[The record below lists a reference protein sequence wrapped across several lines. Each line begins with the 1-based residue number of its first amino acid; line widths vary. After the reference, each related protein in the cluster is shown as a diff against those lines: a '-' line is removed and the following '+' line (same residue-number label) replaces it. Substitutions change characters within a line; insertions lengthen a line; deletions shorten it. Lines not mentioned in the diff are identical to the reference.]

1 MVAALRSVGSEM
13 RLGAFFF
20 AMLLTC
26 PAGAAEWKEFQST
39 NHSFTVHFPTDPNV
53 VMTAYHTPD
62 GRSFDAH
69 VYSVTQE
76 SGVFTL
82 LVAEVPETG
91 NQVQEDALMS
101 DAVKKM
107 TEGGLIK
114 FDTQHRIRWF
124 YGRQLGIAGVNG
136 GYSYVAVFHH
146 NNRLYQIEGK
156 AFVAGGQA
164 EVDAM
169 RFQQSL
175 DFQ

>member
-1 MVAALRSVGSEM
+1 M
-13 RLGAFFF
+13 RLSAFFV
-20 AMLLTC
+20 AMILAC
-26 PAGAAEWKEFQST
+26 PVTAAEWKEYESPDR
-39 NHSFTVHFPTDPNV
+39 SFTVHFPTDPNIE
-53 VMTAYHTPD
+53 MMAYHSPD

-69 VYSVTQE
+69 VYSAAQE
-76 SGVFTL
+76 TGVFTL
-82 LVAEVPETG
+82 TVAQIPETG

-107 TEGGLIK
+107 TDGSVIK
-114 FDTQHRIRWF
+114 FDIQHRIRWF
-124 YGRQLGIAGVNG
+124 YGRQLGVAGANG

-146 NNRLYQIEGK
+146 NNRLFQIEGK

-175 DFQ
+175 DFP

>member
-1 MVAALRSVGSEM
+1 M
-13 RLGAFFF
+13 RLRAFVF
-20 AMLLTC
+20 AIILTC
-26 PAGAAEWKEFQST
+26 PAAAAEWKEFQSPD
-39 NHSFTVHFPTDPNV
+39 HLFTVTFPSDPKIET
-53 VMTAYHTPD
+53 TAYHTPD
-62 GRSFDAH
+62 GGSFNAH
-69 VYSVTQE
+69 VYSTAQE
-76 SGVFTL
+76 TGVFTL
-82 LVAEVPETG
+82 TVAEVPETG

-101 DAVKKM
+101 DAIKRI
-107 TEGGLIK
+107 TEGALIK
-114 FDTQHRIRWF
+114 FDIQHRIRWF
-124 YGRQLGIAGVNG
+124 YGRQLGIAGANG

>member
-1 MVAALRSVGSEM
+1 M
-13 RLGAFFF
+13 RLSAFFV
-20 AMLLTC
+20 AMILAC
-26 PAGAAEWKEFQST
+26 PVTAAEWKEYQSPDQ
-39 NHSFTVHFPTDPNV
+39 SFTVHFPTDPNIE
-53 VMTAYHTPD
+53 MTAYQSPD

-69 VYSVTQE
+69 VYSAAQE
-76 SGVFTL
+76 TGVFTL
-82 LVAEVPETG
+82 TVAQIPETG

-107 TEGGLIK
+107 TEGGVIK
-114 FDTQHRIRWF
+114 FDIQHRIRWL
-124 YGRQLGIAGVNG
+124 YGRQLGVVGANG

-169 RFQQSL
+169 RFQQSV

>member
-1 MVAALRSVGSEM
+1 M
-13 RLGAFFF
+13 RLCAFFA
-20 AMLLTC
+20 AMILAG
-26 PAGAAEWKEFQST
+26 PAGAAEWKEFQSPD
-39 NHSFTVHFPTDPNV
+39 HSFTVHFPADPKIE
-53 VMTAYHTPD
+53 MTAYRTPD

-69 VYSVTQE
+69 IYSAAEDTGE
-76 SGVFTL
+76 FTL
-82 LVAEVPETG
+82 TVAEIPETG
-91 NQVQEDALMS
+91 NQVQEDALMN

-107 TEGGLIK
+107 TEGKLVK
-114 FDTQHRIRWF
+114 FDIQHRIRWF
-124 YGRQLGIAGVNG
+124 YGRQLAIAGVNG
-136 GYSYVAVFHH
+136 GYAYAAVFHH

>member
-1 MVAALRSVGSEM
+1 M
-13 RLGAFFF
+13 RLRAFVF
-20 AMLLTC
+20 AIILTC
-26 PAGAAEWKEFQST
+26 PAAAAEWKEFQSPD
-39 NHSFTVHFPTDPNV
+39 HLFTVTFPSDPKIET
-53 VMTAYHTPD
+53 TAYHTPD
-62 GRSFDAH
+62 GGSFNAH
-69 VYSVTQE
+69 VYSTAQE
-76 SGVFTL
+76 TSVFTL
-82 LVAEVPETG
+82 TVAEVPETG

-101 DAVKKM
+101 DAIKRI
-107 TEGGLIK
+107 TEGALIK
-114 FDTQHRIRWF
+114 FDIQHRIRWF
-124 YGRQLGIAGVNG
+124 YGRQLGIAGANG

>member
-1 MVAALRSVGSEM
+1 M
-13 RLGAFFF
+13 RLGAFVF
-20 AMLLTC
+20 AIILSFQ
-26 PAGAAEWKEFQST
+26 AAAAEWKEFQSPD
-39 NHSFTVHFPTDPNV
+39 HLFTAYFPSDPKIET
-53 VMTAYHTPD
+53 TAYHTPD
-62 GRSFDAH
+62 GGSVNAH
-69 VYSVTQE
+69 VYSTAQE
-76 SGVFTL
+76 AGVFTL
-82 LVAEVPETG
+82 TVAEVPETG

-101 DAVKKM
+101 DAIKKM
-107 TEGGLIK
+107 TEGGVIK
-114 FDTQHRIRWF
+114 FDIQHRIRWF
-124 YGRQLGIAGVNG
+124 YGRQLGLAGVNG

>member
-1 MVAALRSVGSEM
+1 MCLR
-13 RLGAFFF
+13 AFVF
-20 AMLLTC
+20 AISLTC
-26 PAGAAEWKEFQST
+26 PAAAAEWKEFQSPD
-39 NHSFTVHFPTDPNV
+39 HLFTVTFPSDPKV
-53 VMTAYHTPD
+53 ETSAYRTAD
-62 GRSFDAH
+62 GGSFNAH
-69 VYSVTQE
+69 VYSTAQE
-76 SGVFTL
+76 TGVFTL
-82 LVAEVPETG
+82 TVAEVPETG

-101 DAVKKM
+101 DAIKRI
-107 TEGGLIK
+107 TEGALIK
-114 FDTQHRIRWF
+114 FDIQHRIRWF
-124 YGRQLGIAGVNG
+124 YGRQLGIAGANG

>member
-1 MVAALRSVGSEM
+1 M
-13 RLGAFFF
+13 RLSALLF
-20 AMLLTC
+20 AMILAC
-26 PAGAAEWKEFQST
+26 PVTAAEWKEYQSPD
-39 NHSFTVHFPTDPNV
+39 HSFTVHFPTDPNV
-53 VMTAYHTPD
+53 ETTAYQTPD

-69 VYSVTQE
+69 VYSTAQE

-82 LVAEVPETG
+82 TVAQIPETG

-107 TEGGLIK
+107 TEGGQIK
-114 FDTQHRIRWF
+114 FDIQHRIRWF

-175 DFQ
+175 DFP

>member
-1 MVAALRSVGSEM
+1 M
-13 RLGAFFF
+13 RLIVSFF
-20 AMLLTC
+20 AMILAC
-26 PAGAAEWKEFQST
+26 PVAAEEWKEYQSPDA
-39 NHSFTVHFPTDPNV
+39 SFTVHFPTDPSV
-53 VMTAYHTPD
+53 ETKTYHTPD
-62 GRSFDAH
+62 GRSFDARFYA
-69 VYSVTQE
+69 VAQE

-82 LVAEVPETG
+82 TVADVPETG

-101 DAVKKM
+101 DAVRKM

-114 FDTQHRIRWF
+114 FDIQHRIRWF

-136 GYSYVAVFHH
+136 GYWYVAVFHH

-169 RFQQSL
+169 HFQQSL
-175 DFQ
+175 DFP

>member
-1 MVAALRSVGSEM
+1 M
-13 RLGAFFF
+13 RLSAFFV
-20 AMLLTC
+20 AMILAC
-26 PAGAAEWKEFQST
+26 PVTAAEWKEYQSPDQ
-39 NHSFTVHFPTDPNV
+39 SFTVHFPTDPNIE
-53 VMTAYHTPD
+53 MTAYQSPD

-69 VYSVTQE
+69 VYSAAQE
-76 SGVFTL
+76 TGVFTL
-82 LVAEVPETG
+82 TVAQIPETG

>member
-1 MVAALRSVGSEM
+1 M
-13 RLGAFFF
+13 RLSAFFV
-20 AMLLTC
+20 AMILAC
-26 PAGAAEWKEFQST
+26 PVTAAEWKEYQSPDQ
-39 NHSFTVHFPTDPNV
+39 SFTVHFPTDPNIE
-53 VMTAYHTPD
+53 MTAYQSPD

-69 VYSVTQE
+69 VYSAAQE
-76 SGVFTL
+76 TGVFTL
-82 LVAEVPETG
+82 TVAQIPETG

-107 TEGGLIK
+107 TEGGVIK
-114 FDTQHRIRWF
+114 FDIQHRIRWF
-124 YGRQLGIAGVNG
+124 YGRQLGVVGANG

-175 DFQ
+175 DFP